1 MGVID
6 GQQVR
11 FRKRPMNVF
20 PPLCLA
26 RPACDGVRR

>member
-1 MGVID
+1 MVVID
-6 GQQVR
+6 VRQVR

-26 RPACDGVRR
+26 SSLSDYPL